1 MLRRIRTTLAL
12 VVFVLI
18 TLLFLD
24 VTGTLHKYFGWL
36 ASIQFWPALLA
47 LHVGVLAL
55 LVVLT
60 LVFGRIY
67 CSIICPLGVMQ
78 DVVSRL
84 HGIRKKNRFTYSKE
98 KRWLRYTV
106 LAVFIVSALAGVNAV
121 VSLLAPYSS
130 YGRIAGSLMKPV
142 YEAGN
147 NVLAAIAESVNSY
160 AFYSVDVW
168 LKSLPTLIVASVTL
182 VVIAVLAWRGGRT
195 YCNTICPVGT
205 ILSFLARFS
214 WFKVRIDGSKCV
226 NCGLCTKN
234 CKASA
239 IDFKNHKIDYSRCVV
254 CGDCIGKCHKG
265 AISLSSRRADK
276 RTSRQVNKQTSG
288 QADKRTSQN
297 ADSANLLVNSS
308 AGVLSTNESRR
319 SFLLGV
325 AVAATGAALA
335 QEKKK
340 VDGGLAAIED
350 KVAPRRLTPLTP
362 PGSLSAQH
370 FAQHCTA
377 CQLCVSTCP
386 NGVLRPS
393 TDLSTFMQPT
403 MSYERGYCR
412 PECTKCGE
420 VCPTG
425 AIKPITRAIKSATQI
440 GHAVWLKKNC
450 VPLTDG
456 VECGNCAPLPHGSH
470 HHDTPE
476 PQGRAFAEDTRCQR
490 GPLHRLRSVRE
501 LVPRPSV
508 QRDLRRG
515 SRGSQGGLSENGPLP
530 LPRWGSEGWR
540 FYLQVNPNFRFNKT
554 SVCEKNAKTPCERR
568 LFALQKASF

>member
-1 MLRRIRTTLAL
+1 MKKHYEFMLRRIRTILAL

-24 VTGTLHKYFGWL
+24 VTGTLHRYFGWL

-47 LHVGVLAL
+47 LHVGVVAL

-67 CSIICPLGVMQ
+67 CSVICPLGVMQ
-78 DVVSRL
+78 DIISRL

-98 KRWLRYTV
+98 KRWLRYGV
-106 LAVFIVSALAGVNAV
+106 LVVFVASALAGVNAV

-130 YGRIAGSLMKPV
+130 YGRIASSFMKPV

-147 NVLAAIAESVNSY
+147 NVLAAIAEHLDSY

-168 LKSLPTLIVASVTL
+168 MKSLPTMIVASVTL

-195 YCNTICPVGT
+195 YCNTVCPVGT

-214 WFKVRIDGSKCV
+214 WLKVRIDGSKCV

-254 CGDCIGKCHKG
+254 CGDCIDKCNKG
-265 AISLSSRRADK
+265 AISLSHSLPRRDEQ
-276 RTSRQVNKQTSG
+276 RQ
-288 QADKRTSQN
+288 ASQ
-297 ADSANLLVNSS
+297 SFPTGGVEG
-308 AGVLSTNESRR
+308 AGRR
-319 SFLLGV
+319 SFLLGL
-325 AVAATGAALA
+325 AVASTAAALA

-350 KVAPRRLTPLTP
+350 KIAPKRLTPLTP

-393 TDLSTFMQPT
+393 TGLSTFMQPT

-425 AIKPITRAIKSATQI
+425 AIKPITRAQKSATQI
-440 GHAVWLKKNC
+440 GHAVWIKKNC

-456 VECGNCAPLPHGSH
+456 VECGNCARHCPTGAITMVPLDPNDEHSLKI
-470 HHDTPE
+470 PAVNE
-476 PQGRAFAEDTRCQR
+476 ARCIGCGACENLCPAR
-490 GPLHRLRSVRE
+490 PFSAIYVEGHEVHREV
-501 LVPRPSV
+501 
-508 QRDLRRG
+508 
-515 SRGSQGGLSENGPLP
+515 
-530 LPRWGSEGWR
+530 
-540 FYLQVNPNFRFNKT
+540 
-554 SVCEKNAKTPCERR
+554 
-568 LFALQKASF
+568 

>member
-319 SFLLGV
+319 SFILGV

-350 KVAPRRLTPLTP
+350 KVAPKRLTPLTP

-370 FAQHCTA
+370 FARHCTA

-440 GHAVWLKKNC
+440 GHAVWVKKNC

-456 VECGNCAPLPHGSH
+456 VECGNCARHCPTGAITMIPLNPKDERS
-470 HHDTPE
+470 PKIPAVNE
-476 PQGRAFAEDTRCQR
+476 ARCIGCGACENLCPAR
-490 GPLHRLRSVRE
+490 PFSAIYVEGHEVHREV
-501 LVPRPSV
+501 
-508 QRDLRRG
+508 
-515 SRGSQGGLSENGPLP
+515 
-530 LPRWGSEGWR
+530 
-540 FYLQVNPNFRFNKT
+540 
-554 SVCEKNAKTPCERR
+554 
-568 LFALQKASF
+568 

>member
-1 MLRRIRTTLAL
+1 MLRKIRTTLAL

-24 VTGTLHKYFGWL
+24 VTGTLHRWFGWL

-47 LHVGVLAL
+47 MHVGVVAM

-67 CSIICPLGVMQ
+67 CSVICPLGVMQ
-78 DVVSRL
+78 DVISRL
-84 HGIRKKNRFTYSKE
+84 HGMRKKNRFTYSKE

-106 LAVFIVSALAGVNAV
+106 LAVFVASAVAGVNAV

-147 NVLAAIAESVNSY
+147 NVLAAVAEHFNSY

-168 LKSLPTLIVASVTL
+168 MKSLPTLVVASLTL

-214 WFKVRIDGSKCV
+214 WLKVRIDGSKCV

-239 IDFKNHKIDYSRCVV
+239 IDFKNHRIDYSRCVV
-254 CGDCIGKCHKG
+254 CGDCIDKCRKG
-265 AISLSSRRADK
+265 AISLSSRQADKQTSRRADK
-276 RTSRQVNKQTSG
+276 QTSRRADKQTSG
-288 QADKRTSQN
+288 QADELTSGQ
-297 ADSANLLVNSS
+297 ADKLTSGQVNKQTGKQANNANLLVNSS
-308 AGVLSTNESRR
+308 AGGLSAVNSLSVDTGRR
-319 SFLLGV
+319 SFLLGL
-325 AVAATGAALA
+325 AVASTAAALA
-335 QEKKK
+335 QEEKK

-350 KVAPRRLTPLTP
+350 KVAPERLTPITP

-370 FAQHCTA
+370 FARHCTA
-377 CQLCVSTCP
+377 CQLCVSNCP

-412 PECTKCGE
+412 PECTRCGD

-425 AIKPITRAIKSATQI
+425 AINPITRADKSATQI
-440 GHAVWLKKNC
+440 GHAVWIKKNC

-456 VECGNCAPLPHGSH
+456 VECGNCARHCPTGAITMVPVDPKDERSLKIPAVN
-470 HHDTPE
+470 E
-476 PQGRAFAEDTRCQR
+476 ARCIGCGACENLCPAR
-490 GPLHRLRSVRE
+490 PFSAIYVEGHEVHRE
-501 LVPRPSV
+501 L
-508 QRDLRRG
+508 
-515 SRGSQGGLSENGPLP
+515 
-530 LPRWGSEGWR
+530 
-540 FYLQVNPNFRFNKT
+540 
-554 SVCEKNAKTPCERR
+554 
-568 LFALQKASF
+568 

>member
-1 MLRRIRTTLAL
+1 MLRRIRTILAL
-12 VVFVLI
+12 VLFVLI

-24 VTGTLHKYFGWL
+24 VTGTLHRYFGWL

-47 LHVGVLAL
+47 LHVGVVAL

-67 CSIICPLGVMQ
+67 CSVICPLGVMQ
-78 DVVSRL
+78 DVISRL
-84 HGIRKKNRFTYSKE
+84 HGMRRKNRFTYSKE
-98 KRWLRYTV
+98 KRWLRYGV
-106 LAVFIVSALAGVNAV
+106 LVVFVALALAGVNAV

-130 YGRIAGSLMKPV
+130 YGRIASSLMKPV

-147 NVLAAIAESVNSY
+147 NVLAAIAERFDSY

-168 LKSLPTLIVASVTL
+168 MKSLPTLIVASVTL

-195 YCNTICPVGT
+195 YCNTVCPVGT

-214 WFKVRIDGSKCV
+214 WLKVRIDGSKCV

-254 CGDCIGKCHKG
+254 CGDCIDKCNKG
-265 AISLSSRRADK
+265 AISLSHSLP
-276 RTSRQVNKQTSG
+276 RQDEQR
-288 QADKRTSQN
+288 QASQ
-297 ADSANLLVNSS
+297 SS
-308 AGVLSTNESRR
+308 PTGGVEGAGRR
-319 SFLLGV
+319 SFLLGL
-325 AVAATGAALA
+325 AVASTAAALA

-350 KVAPRRLTPLTP
+350 KIAPKRLTPLTP

-393 TDLSTFMQPT
+393 TGLSTFMQPT

-425 AIKPITRAIKSATQI
+425 AIKPITRAQKSATQI
-440 GHAVWLKKNC
+440 GHAVWIKKNC

-456 VECGNCAPLPHGSH
+456 VECGNCARHCPTGAITMVPLDPNDEHSLKI
-470 HHDTPE
+470 PAVNE
-476 PQGRAFAEDTRCQR
+476 ARCIGCGACENLCPAR
-490 GPLHRLRSVRE
+490 PFSAIYVEGHEVHREV
-501 LVPRPSV
+501 
-508 QRDLRRG
+508 
-515 SRGSQGGLSENGPLP
+515 
-530 LPRWGSEGWR
+530 
-540 FYLQVNPNFRFNKT
+540 
-554 SVCEKNAKTPCERR
+554 
-568 LFALQKASF
+568 